1 MLVAEYKELLAVR
14 NQQVL
19 GNSASL
25 YQITS
30 SDLLVNTSLKSRL
43 KKVLLISILAG
54 FIALMLSVVIALF
67 KRLPENRLENI
78 NQNE

>member
-1 MLVAEYKELLAVR
+1 VR

-30 SDLLVNTSLKSRL
+30 SDLLVDSNVISRF
-43 KKVLLISILAG
+43 KTIIMISILAG

-67 KRLPENRLENI
+67 KRLPEKRLENI
-78 NQNE
+78 STNE